1 MKIILNINEDK
12 GIKLSLFDGKK
23 EKDSLRWKDNSD
35 LSRLL
40 LSKIDQLLK
49 KNKIGLDKIFGYKI
63 MSQVPEN
70 YTSFRIAKI
79 TLESLMI
86 GKKWKPGPKQASRIK
101 NIGFAK
107 KKVL

>member
-1 MKIILNINEDK
+1 MKIILNIKEDK
-12 GIKLSLFDGKK
+12 SIKLSLFEGKR
-23 EKDSLRWKDNSD
+23 EINSLEWTDENT

-40 LSKIDQLLK
+40 LLKIDQLLK

-86 GKKWKPGPKQASRIK
+86 GKKGKPGPKQASRIK

>member
-1 MKIILNINEDK
+1 MKIVLKTNEDNS
-12 GIKLSLFDGKK
+12 IRLSLFEGKR
-23 EKDSLRWKDNSD
+23 EIDSLEWKDENSF
-35 LSRLL
+35 SRLL
-40 LSKIDQLLK
+40 LSKIDQIMK

-86 GKKWKPGPKQASRIK
+86 GRKFKLSPK
-101 NIGFAK
+101 
-107 KKVL
+107 

>member
-1 MKIILNINEDK
+1 MKIILKINEDNS
-12 GIKLSLFDGKK
+12 IKLSLLEGNK
-23 EKDSLRWKDNSD
+23 EKDSLAWKDSSN

-40 LSKIDQLLK
+40 LLKIDQLLK

-79 TLESLMI
+79 TLDGLMI
-86 GKKWKPGPKQASRIK
+86 GKKGKSGPKQASRIK